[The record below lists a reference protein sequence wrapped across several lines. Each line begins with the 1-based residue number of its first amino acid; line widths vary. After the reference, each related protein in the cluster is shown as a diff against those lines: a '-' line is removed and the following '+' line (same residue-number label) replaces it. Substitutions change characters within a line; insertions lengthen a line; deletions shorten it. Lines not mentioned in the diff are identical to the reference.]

1 MRKILIELKIDWD
14 GYDDVSDELIIEDA
28 IQAKCDGVGWKV
40 CDAVIAGSGENHV
53 DDERALEPIQDAIY
67 ATGRFTTADCDKIA
81 NGIIDYLRTA
91 GMNIYKSPNS

>member
-1 MRKILIELKIDWD
+1 MTKQEFIDKNFRGCSPEYFD
-14 GYDDVSDELIIEDA
+14 IVSSDL
-28 IQAKCDGVGWKV
+28 
-40 CDAVIAGSGENHV
+40 DAVIAGSGENHV

-67 ATGRFTTADCDKIA
+67 VTGRFTTADCDKIA

>member
-1 MRKILIELKIDWD
+1 MTKQEFID
-14 GYDDVSDELIIEDA
+14 
-28 IQAKCDGVGWKV
+28 KWKV
-40 CDAVIAGSGENHV
+40 WLPKGRLGKELFEEICADLDAVISGSGENHV

>member
-1 MRKILIELKIDWD
+1 MTKQEFIDKYVYRVCSCNAPSELS
-14 GYDDVSDELIIEDA
+14 SDL
-28 IQAKCDGVGWKV
+28 
-40 CDAVIAGSGENHV
+40 DAVIAGSGVKPV
-53 DDERALEPIQDAIY
+53 DDEKALAPIQDAIY

>member
-1 MRKILIELKIDWD
+1 MRKQEFKYKWESFIPEEFRHSFS
-14 GYDDVSDELIIEDA
+14 SDL
-28 IQAKCDGVGWKV
+28 
-40 CDAVIAGSGENHV
+40 DAVIAGSGENHV